1 MILIKTTLGDIT
13 VRLYEDTPLHKANFE
28 KLVGEGFYNG
38 TVFHRVISGFMNQ
51 GGDPYT
57 KPGNEHMGRPGT
69 GGPDYTIPAEIH
81 PHLKHK
87 KGALASARLPDQ
99 VNPRRESSGS
109 QFYIVNADNG
119 AHFLD
124 GQYTVFGEVVEGM
137 DVVDAIAATKT
148 GPDDMPH
155 ERIEMQMEQLPAQV

>member
-1 MILIKTTLGDIT
+1 MIRIKTTLGDIT
-13 VRLYEDTPLHKANFE
+13 VRLYDETPLHKANFE
-28 KLVGEGFYNG
+28 KLVGDGFYNG
-38 TVFHRVISGFMNQ
+38 TIFHRVIAGFMNQ
-51 GGDPYT
+51 GGDPNT
-57 KPGNEHMGRPGT
+57 IPGNEANGRPGT
-69 GGPDYTIPAEIH
+69 GGPGYTIPAEIH

-109 QFYIVNADNG
+109 QFYIVNAAGG

-124 GQYTVFGEVVEGM
+124 GQYTVFGEVVDGM

-148 GPDDMPH
+148 LPGDMPVN
-155 ERIEMQMEQLPAQV
+155 RIEMTMEIVTEA

>member
-13 VRLYEDTPLHKANFE
+13 VRLYEDTPQHKANFE
-28 KLVGEGFYNG
+28 KLVTDGYYNG
-38 TVFHRVISGFMNQ
+38 TIFHRVIAGFMNQ
-51 GGDPYT
+51 GGDPNT
-57 KPGNEHMGRPGT
+57 RPGGTGTPGT

-81 PHLKHK
+81 SHLKHK

-99 VNPRRESSGS
+99 VNPRRNSSGS

-124 GQYTVFGEVVEGM
+124 GQYTVFGEVVDGM
-137 DVVDAIAATKT
+137 DVVDAIAAAPT
-148 GPDDMPH
+148 GPADLPRT
-155 ERIEMQMEQLPAQV
+155 RIEMTMEFVEAE

>member
-1 MILIKTTLGDIT
+1 MIRIKTTLGDIT
-13 VRLYEDTPLHKANFE
+13 VRLYDETPLHKANFE

-38 TVFHRVISGFMNQ
+38 TIFHRVIAGFMNQ
-51 GGDPYT
+51 GGDPNT
-57 KPGNEHMGRPGT
+57 IPGNEANGRPGT
-69 GGPDYTIPAEIH
+69 GGPGYTIPAEIH

-109 QFYIVNADNG
+109 QFYIVNAAGG

-124 GQYTVFGEVVEGM
+124 GQYTVFGEVVDGM

-148 GPDDMPH
+148 LPGDMPVN
-155 ERIEMQMEQLPAQV
+155 RIEMTMEIVTEA